1 MAQEGPEQQVWH
13 LVILPDVGRG
23 SVVLLAPGG
32 RAARMTQ
39 PEPAPQV
46 FDGTDIEVD
55 PTALDT
61 DDEPASSDPKEMTD
75 DGSMGGTGGE
85 DAGGA
90 G

>member
-1 MAQEGPEQQVWH
+1 
-13 LVILPDVGRG
+13 
-23 SVVLLAPGG
+23 
-32 RAARMTQ
+32 MTQ

-46 FDGTDIEVD
+46 FDGTDIEVEVD
-55 PTALDT
+55 PTELGT
-61 DDEPASSDPKEMTD
+61 DDEPASSDPQEMTD